1 MKSQKRIIS
10 GERSGAAEA
19 WVPPA
24 VQVGGGGNGI
34 YSSSRPVTAAQLEA
48 IHRQAYEEGL
58 ARGLEEGRSKGYQ
71 EGVEQAKVELESR
84 AGRLEG
90 LLRSLGRPLEVLDG
104 QIEEQLVALAMSVA
118 KHLVRRELKSDPGQ
132 VIAVVREAVSVLPL
146 ASQTLHLH
154 LHPEDAALVREMLP
168 VNGADVPWQIVED
181 PVLTRGGCRVATE
194 ISQVDATVENRVAR
208 VVAKVMGE
216 ERDIEPRNGS

>member
-1 MKSQKRIIS
+1 MKSQKRVIS
-10 GERSGAAEA
+10 REGSGAAEA

-24 VQVGGGGNGI
+24 VHVGGDGNGI

-48 IHRQAYEEGL
+48 VHRQAYEEGL
-58 ARGLEEGRSKGYQ
+58 ARGLEEGRSRGYQ
-71 EGVEQAKVELESR
+71 EGVEQAKAELETR
-84 AGRLEG
+84 ASRLEG
-90 LLRSLGRPLEVLDG
+90 LLQSLARPLEALDG
-104 QIEEQLVALAMSVA
+104 QLEEHLVVLAMSVA

-132 VIAVVREAVSVLPL
+132 VIAVVREAVSVLPV
-146 ASQTLHLH
+146 ASETLRLH
-154 LHPEDAALVREMLP
+154 LHPEDAALVREMLSL
-168 VNGADVPWQIVED
+168 NGADGPWQILED

-216 ERDIEPRNGS
+216 ERDREHSA